1 VLKHQRLRLCRIA
14 GEDRVEDS
22 QVLLG
27 GTHQLVRL
35 REGLQTVQAAPV
47 AEALDDLDQF
57 VVAIESKQG

>member
-1 VLKHQRLRLCRIA
+1 VLKHRRLRLCRIA

-22 QVLLG
+22 PLLLG

-47 AEALDDLDQF
+47 AVALDDLDQF